1 MKDNIVKKTKDRY
14 LEYEKRHQ
22 TILDA
27 AISLFNKRGYA
38 ATTTATI
45 ARNSKVTEKTMYRH
59 FSNKKDL
66 YNECINSVVTLVAQ
80 TWQEE
85 IENNKDD
92 SLAYL
97 KGLINAYVRFVIDHP
112 DKSMFLVH
120 LYSYRDKEELDDRF
134 SLFLNLMIDETEK
147 TISKLRHKGILKKG
161 FFPDSHPRMLAGL
174 LISQY
179 FSMIFLNEFLP
190 KELFNADTAVN
201 LVKEFIGL
209 D

>member
-27 AISLFNKRGYA
+27 AITLFNKRGYA

-45 ARNSKVTEKTMYRH
+45 ARNAKVTEKTMYRH
-59 FSNKKDL
+59 FKNKKDL
-66 YNECINSVVTLVAQ
+66 YNECINSVVSLVAQ

-92 SLAYL
+92 PLGYL

-147 TISKLRHKGILKKG
+147 TISRLRQKGILNKG
-161 FFPDSHPRMLAGL
+161 FFPDIHPRMLAGL
-174 LISQY
+174 FISQY

-201 LVKEFIGL
+201 LVKELIGV